1 MQYWVNTPHIR
12 YKVMRWKGRRESD
25 NVEDQRGGDSGGLGG
40 ALGNSVGSRIGG
52 RGGIAAGGLG
62 TIVII
67 IIVMLMGG
75 DPMQILQQQGG
86 ASQQYQQQHA
96 PPQQTSAQEEELAS
110 FIKVVLADNEDIW
123 GELMSNMNKQYR
135 YPKLVMFRNSV
146 HSGCGGASAETGPFY
161 CPADEKVYID
171 LEFYQTMKN
180 QFKASGDFA
189 MAYVIAHEVGHH
201 VQHVL
206 GISDRVHRMQQ
217 SVSEEEANQLSV
229 KLELQADFLA
239 GVWAHHDQK
248 TKNILEE
255 GDIEEAL
262 RTAEAIGDDRL
273 QMQARGY
280 VSPESFTHGTSK
292 QRMYW
297 FKKGFETGDIR
308 QGDTF
313 KSIN

>member
-1 MQYWVNTPHIR
+1 
-12 YKVMRWKGRRESD
+12 MRWQGRRESD
-25 NVEDQRGGDSGGLGG
+25 NVEDQRGDDGSSGGLGG
-40 ALGNSVGSRIGG
+40 ALGNAVGG
-52 RGGIAAGGLG
+52 RRVGGKGIAVGGGLG
-62 TIVII
+62 TIVIVI
-67 IIVMLMGG
+67 IAMLMGG
-75 DPMQILQQQGG
+75 DPMQIIQQQQGG
-86 ASQQYQQQHA
+86 GGGATSQYEQSA
-96 PPQQTSAQEEELAS
+96 PPQSTSAEEEELVS
-110 FIKVVLADNEDIW
+110 FVKVVLADNEDIW
-123 GELMSNMNKQYR
+123 ADLMSKSGKQYR
-135 YPKLVMFRNSV
+135 HPKLVLFRNSV
-146 HSGCGGASAETGPFY
+146 HSGCGGASSETGPFY

-217 SVSEEEANQLSV
+217 GISEEQANQLSV

-273 QMQARGY
+273 QKQARGY
-280 VSPESFTHGTSK
+280 VTPESFTHGTSK

-313 KSIN
+313 NSSN